1 MGIVVVQDFG
11 LPGSCDG
18 ELLHGQSAMAGRSG
32 GAEVGAPS
40 SRRRG
45 PSSII
50 ASVSDRDMK
59 ESPSFPS
66 TSLESRSMWP
76 GVLGPDLLSS
86 LCSSCM

>member
-18 ELLHGQSAMAGRSG
+18 ELLHGQSVVAGRSR

-50 ASVSDRDMK
+50 ASVSDRH
-59 ESPSFPS
+59 ERVTVVSF

-76 GVLGPDLLSS
+76 PVLDPDLLSS
-86 LCSSCM
+86 LCRSCM